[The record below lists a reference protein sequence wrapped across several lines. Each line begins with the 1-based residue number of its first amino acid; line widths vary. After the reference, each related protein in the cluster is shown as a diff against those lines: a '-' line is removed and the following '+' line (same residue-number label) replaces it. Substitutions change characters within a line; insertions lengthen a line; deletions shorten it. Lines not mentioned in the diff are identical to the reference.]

1 MEDYEY
7 ILKILENDWD
17 NPSNVLTQLPD
28 KPTTILLKNIYENI
42 DKWDNYLLGDFNSIP
57 ENIELSIIDKL
68 SIIIAYGKKNSL
80 FKIVLLF

>member
-28 KPTTILLKNIYENI
+28 KPTTILLKNIYENL

-57 ENIELSIIDKL
+57 ENIELSILDKL

>member
-57 ENIELSIIDKL
+57 ENIELSILDKL

-80 FKIVLLF
+80 FKIVFLF

>member
-1 MEDYEY
+1 MENYEY

-28 KPTTILLKNIYENI
+28 KPTTILLKNIYENL

-57 ENIELSIIDKL
+57 ENIELSILDKL

>member
-57 ENIELSIIDKL
+57 ENIELSTLDKL